1 MKIHHGVQ
9 RQLQADPFGQ
19 RFLFAWPF
27 ADSNFLNSSSTWRW
41 SAVASGLL
49 TICLSPRYGAQA
61 QHDPS
66 SEVSVAAEQGAPN
79 PARFGDDSGARAS
92 TSPGETSY
100 VYCRSEMA
108 HAGRFTVPAKKRSV
122 AEAAGK
128 RVTIARPDRAQALPQ
143 HDRDSASG
151 GVGRIMVWMEGA
163 PHQCPGAVALGGRQ
177 VVAER
182 STESR

>member
-1 MKIHHGVQ
+1 M
-9 RQLQADPFGQ
+9 
-19 RFLFAWPF
+19 
-27 ADSNFLNSSSTWRW
+27 SSSSMVCSVSSRQIRSASDFFSHGPSPIQISRLGDGRLWRQAC
-41 SAVASGLL
+41 SPFVFP
-49 TICLSPRYGAQA
+49 PRYGAQA
-61 QHDPS
+61 QDDPS

-79 PARFGDDSGARAS
+79 PARFGDDSGALAS